1 MYIHISIHK
10 MRNMRTEIGQ
20 VMPVATAI
28 MRISAFI
35 AMRLLRGQG
44 LITRHPVP
52 VMMVRD
58 NHRKQCQDAGHQHHV
73 LYNPLFHFLT
83 HGTGINILRI
93 GIITWL
99 NDTHYWLFKI
109 GEATIVFLLFFNLV
123 FKRLFYKHSE
133 RISRKNGKHCPFSFF
148 DVKGWIIMIFM
159 IAFGITIRALHL
171 LPNSFISVFYTGL
184 STALIITGFLFL
196 RQGKTVGN

>member
-1 MYIHISIHK
+1 MKFGVNKKVLLY
-10 MRNMRTEIGQ
+10 
-20 VMPVATAI
+20 TAGCVGI
-28 MRISAFI
+28 FA
-35 AMRLLRGQG
+35 
-44 LITRHPVP
+44 
-52 VMMVRD
+52 
-58 NHRKQCQDAGHQHHV
+58 
-73 LYNPLFHFLT
+73 
-83 HGTGINILRI
+83 GINILRI
-93 GIITWL
+93 GIVTWL

>member
-1 MYIHISIHK
+1 MAKCAICEKGAHFGNNVSHSHRRSPKMWKSNVKSVRVKTEGGSQKMY
-10 MRNMRTEIGQ
+10 
-20 VMPVATAI
+20 A
-28 MRISAFI
+28 
-35 AMRLLRGQG
+35 
-44 LITRHPVP
+44 
-52 VMMVRD
+52 
-58 NHRKQCQDAGHQHHV
+58 
-73 LYNPLFHFLT
+73 
-83 HGTGINILRI
+83 
-93 GIITWL
+93 WL

>member
-1 MYIHISIHK
+1 MKFGVNKKVLLY
-10 MRNMRTEIGQ
+10 
-20 VMPVATAI
+20 TAGCVWI
-28 MRISAFI
+28 FA
-35 AMRLLRGQG
+35 
-44 LITRHPVP
+44 
-52 VMMVRD
+52 
-58 NHRKQCQDAGHQHHV
+58 
-73 LYNPLFHFLT
+73 
-83 HGTGINILRI
+83 GINILRI
-93 GIITWL
+93 GIVTWL

-184 STALIITGFLFL
+184 STAIFNSQAFRRSTQPPSCRSSACRQRSVPYGSYRL
-196 RQGKTVGN
+196 RR

>member
-1 MYIHISIHK
+1 MKFGVNKKVLLY
-10 MRNMRTEIGQ
+10 
-20 VMPVATAI
+20 TAGCVWI
-28 MRISAFI
+28 FA
-35 AMRLLRGQG
+35 
-44 LITRHPVP
+44 
-52 VMMVRD
+52 
-58 NHRKQCQDAGHQHHV
+58 
-73 LYNPLFHFLT
+73 
-83 HGTGINILRI
+83 GINILRI

-159 IAFGITIRALHL
+159 IAFGITIRTFHL

-184 STALIITGFLFL
+184 STALIITGLFVSGMAANGVSGSFRMGPIFGGML
-196 RQGKTVGN
+196 MSGKKAAELICEKLGN

>member
-1 MYIHISIHK
+1 MKFGVNKKVLLY
-10 MRNMRTEIGQ
+10 
-20 VMPVATAI
+20 TAGCVWI
-28 MRISAFI
+28 FA
-35 AMRLLRGQG
+35 
-44 LITRHPVP
+44 
-52 VMMVRD
+52 
-58 NHRKQCQDAGHQHHV
+58 
-73 LYNPLFHFLT
+73 
-83 HGTGINILRI
+83 GINILRI
-93 GIITWL
+93 GIVTWL

-171 LPNSFISVFYTGL
+171 LPNSQFSILNFQFPSFSQINSAAFLPLISMPPKIGPIRKLPLTPLAAIPETNNPG
-184 STALIITGFLFL
+184 
-196 RQGKTVGN
+196 